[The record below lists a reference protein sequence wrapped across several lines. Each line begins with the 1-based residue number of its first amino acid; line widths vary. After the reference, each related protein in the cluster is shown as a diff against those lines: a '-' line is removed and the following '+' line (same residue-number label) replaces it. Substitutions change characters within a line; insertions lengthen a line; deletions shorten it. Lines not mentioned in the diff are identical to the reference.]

1 MATTPSTVI
10 VTIDSN
16 DGALEDVMPV
26 LSTNVGHLLEEPV
39 EIQCPACGGK
49 CLTSVERQAV
59 TFLQKCVSVIN
70 FCLCCNP
77 IRWSGRHDV
86 NHYCSECGCYIGRYI
101 TLSWYKRQLFKM
113 QHSDVVF
120 ENKWQRFCKVEK
132 EALDNKI
139 RANQQA
145 KELVK
150 LKKTKTSDESD

>member
-1 MATTPSTVI
+1 MTTTPSTVI

-16 DGALEDVMPV
+16 DGDLEDVMPV
-26 LSTNVGHLLEEPV
+26 LPSNVGHLLEEPV
-39 EIQCPACGGK
+39 EIQCPACGTK

-59 TFLQKCVSVIN
+59 TFLQKCVAVIN

-113 QHSDVVF
+113 QHSDVVL
-120 ENKWQRFCKVEK
+120 ENRWQRFCKVEK
-132 EALDNKI
+132 EALDNTILAK
-139 RANQQA
+139 QQP
-145 KELVK
+145 KELMK
-150 LKKTKTSDESD
+150 LRTTKTDEESD